1 MTVKVFVVDDK
12 ERVLGLAKSTIDID
26 ESYGIRM
33 ANDGDAAIAACY
45 AEKPDLIVVDMLMPK
60 KDGATFC
67 RELKE
72 SPEMHDVK
80 ITLLS
85 VTAA

>member
-1 MTVKVFVVDDK
+1 MRVKVLIVDDE

-45 AEKPDLIVVDMLMPK
+45 AEKPDLIVLDMLMPK
-60 KDGATFC
+60 KDGVTVC
-67 RELKE
+67 RELRE
-72 SPEMHDVK
+72 SPEMHD
-80 ITLLS
+80 ITIALLG
-85 VTAA
+85 VIAA

>member
-1 MTVKVFVVDDK
+1 MRVKVLIVDDE

-45 AEKPDLIVVDMLMPK
+45 AEKPDLIVLDMLMPK
-60 KDGATFC
+60 KDGVTVC

-72 SPEMHDVK
+72 SPEMHDIT
-80 ITLLS
+80 ITLLG